1 MFLRGSVDLGKLWLY
16 AVIIRFCKLNWK
28 QIGENLYVLSSI
40 IWNFSFAEMHFV
52 HSCDVDTVQ
61 VQVNLSKVLYATHK
75 NSRKNMVENS
85 EIAGKIVMLWLSTK
99 RNYCDSNYATFRLP
113 WVHSLHCPSKK
124 FFLFF
129 AVHLRIS
136 SFFRWEFFKW
146 TAKWANPW

>member
-1 MFLRGSVDLGKLWLY
+1 
-16 AVIIRFCKLNWK
+16 
-28 QIGENLYVLSSI
+28 
-40 IWNFSFAEMHFV
+40 MHFV

-99 RNYCDSNYATFRLP
+99 RNYCDSNYTTFRLP
-113 WVHSLHCPSKK
+113 WVHSLHCPSKN

-129 AVHLRIS
+129 S
-136 SFFRWEFFKW
+136 SPSKNFFLFSMRVFDREHVVRMRS
-146 TAKWANPW
+146 

>member
-113 WVHSLHCPSKK
+113 WCDKKLYEQYSLLEGNKNENTCLVSN
-124 FFLFF
+124 FNN
-129 AVHLRIS
+129 I
-136 SFFRWEFFKW
+136 
-146 TAKWANPW
+146 